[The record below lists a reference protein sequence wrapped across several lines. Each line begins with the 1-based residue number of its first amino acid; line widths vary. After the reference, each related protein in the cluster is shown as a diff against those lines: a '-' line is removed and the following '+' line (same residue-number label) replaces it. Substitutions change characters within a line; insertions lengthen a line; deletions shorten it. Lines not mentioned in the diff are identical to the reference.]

1 MSVRRSIALFALL
14 LSLSASPFVAA
25 DVPGG
30 FAADAALPST
40 MNLSNFRTAVADAKA
55 MVDRGDLAAAR
66 TRLKDLDKLWDGSMA
81 SSTPQTVARWRVID
95 RAINRN
101 LDRSLLALRAH
112 WPNRAVG
119 DKALTDLVALVD
131 QVSGKVGR
139 RWRSHMTDL
148 VRTALGRPNHYHCC
162 LGMTRTYR

>member
-1 MSVRRSIALFALL
+1 LGHVLG
-14 LSLSASPFVAA
+14 
-25 DVPGG
+25 D
-30 FAADAALPST
+30 
-40 MNLSNFRTAVADAKA
+40 K
-55 MVDRGDLAAAR
+55 GDLAGAR

>member
-1 MSVRRSIALFALL
+1 LGHVLG
-14 LSLSASPFVAA
+14 
-25 DVPGG
+25 D
-30 FAADAALPST
+30 
-40 MNLSNFRTAVADAKA
+40 K
-55 MVDRGDLAAAR
+55 GDLAAAR
-66 TRLKDLDKLWDGSMA
+66 TRLKDLDKLWDGAMA